1 MRNFVAILALSL
13 FLFPLT
19 EARAQRTMNMQSF
32 ASVSYVNGI
41 YPVGTL
47 GLHGFEGG
55 YGMYLI
61 DSYWEAGVRVNPLFR
76 LVTVGS
82 ASVYGGYMY
91 RLAST
96 RSHVFNLYGGGRFF
110 VGMDFTIGSN
120 PFDDIIIGGESTSS
134 TQVSVIDTSEA
145 ATKLML
151 GVEPRIEMEVFLLKK
166 LAFVFSAGFPVKFM
180 TQQDVASGR
189 ASAGLRLNF

>member
-1 MRNFVAILALSL
+1 MHRYFFILLTCL
-13 FLFPLT
+13 FFGSVT
-19 EARAQRTMNMQSF
+19 GARAQRTMNEQSF
-32 ASVSYVNGI
+32 ATVSYVNGI
-41 YPVGTL
+41 YPVGAIAV
-47 GLHGFEGG
+47 HGFEAG

-82 ASVYGGYMY
+82 ASAYGGFMY
-91 RLAST
+91 RLAAT
-96 RSHVFNLYGGGRFF
+96 RSRMLNFYGGGRFF
-110 VGMDFTIGSN
+110 IGVDYTIGSN
-120 PFDDIIIGGESTSS
+120 PFDDLIIGGESSS
-134 TQVSVIDTSEA
+134 SSQVSVIDTTEA

-151 GVEPRIEMEVFLLKK
+151 GVEPRLELEFFFLKK
-166 LAFVFSAGFPVKFM
+166 LAFVLSASLPVKFM